1 MRWAPPLVKMKVLNA
16 IEFASDACIR
26 DKIKKAAEI
35 VYVDNDTGLNYQF
48 TWRTISTW
56 FYRYKLAGSE
66 VFQHKKRKDIGAFRK
81 ISPEELANGISL
93 ALESLPKQKSM
104 FAMKTI
110 IYRWLL
116 ENQFYNRSQ
125 LSPTTFYRFVREREL
140 LKPEQCKKLQLSF
153 CMAYP
158 NDMWQG
164 DTMHC
169 FILPDSKGKFQK
181 VYFIGLIDDSSKII
195 PYAAFYHSEKIQD
208 LTHALKMAIY
218 CRGIPKMLYF
228 DNGAVYRSKTIID
241 ACVRLN
247 IRLSHTKVRDAAAK
261 GKIERLNNTIRNDF
275 MKIHDFSKFK
285 NIEQLNVALKDWISK
300 YNSRIHSSI
309 QMTPD
314 QRFAID
320 ISRVRYLDNNE
331 FNDEIFFSEA
341 IRSVTKTN
349 TFSLHGKLYECPA
362 DLREKEVELR
372 FDPKKPE
379 IVIVYYKQRRIGKA
393 GFLNLTLNSTLQ
405 REYRFGNDKT
415 EAKPKAETAPKNE
428 TDQNQINQ
436 DLNNQERKSND

>member
-1 MRWAPPLVKMKVLNA
+1 MRYAPPLVKMKVLNA

-35 VYVDNDTGLNYQF
+35 VYVDNDTGISYQF

-56 FYRYKLAGSE
+56 FYHYKLAGSE
-66 VFQHKKRKDIGAFRK
+66 VFQHKKRKDIGAYRK
-81 ISPEELANGISL
+81 ISPEELASGISL

-116 ENQFYNRSQ
+116 ENQFFNRSQ

-169 FILPDSKGKFQK
+169 NILPDGKGKFK
-181 VYFIGLIDDSSKII
+181 KIYFIGLIDDSSKLI
-195 PYAAFYHSEKIQD
+195 PFAAFYHTEKIQD

-218 CRGIPKMLYF
+218 CRGIPKVLYF
-228 DNGAVYRSKTIID
+228 DNGSVYRSKTIID

-261 GKIERLNNTIRNDF
+261 GKIERLNQTIQNDF

-309 QMTPD
+309 QMTPE

-320 ISRVRYLDNNE
+320 ISRVRYLDNSE
-331 FNDEIFFSEA
+331 FNDEIFYTES
-341 IRSVTKTN
+341 IRIVTKTN
-349 TFSLHGKLYECPA
+349 TFSLHGKTYECPA
-362 DLREKEVELR
+362 DLREKEAELR
-372 FDPKKPE
+372 YDPRKPE
-379 IVIVYYKQRRIGKA
+379 TVIVYYKQRRLGKA

-405 REYRFGNDKT
+405 RESRFSSDQT
-415 EAKPKAETAPKNE
+415 KPKSTTTPDKESNNQV
-428 TDQNQINQ
+428 DQNQ
-436 DLNNQERKSND
+436 NNQEPRKEI